1 MGYLFGDQP
10 RRLSIIARSVH
21 GVKYEPNLDRIR
33 IVSNHG
39 FKDFFGTHNMALPLM
54 KAVIIELPMVIK
66 SHSTQDG
73 RRIVELEASVEK
85 CDLEGDVILQSALMK
100 SRDSFLK
107 SGHLDIEHYSEIG
120 DRLDPPIKN
129 PSSYIVGRPLDLLD
143 LGNGR
148 TGVVG
153 EISKSNDGSFRPDL
167 NQWDMLWESL
177 NRTPPVKWLA
187 SVYGYPIPEEVIDCS
202 SSTCTHGAT
211 RYLVKGL
218 DLRSLAFC
226 KNPMNN
232 HIVGA
237 ARVVSQKSFVTALSK
252 ATPFWPDGS
261 DIFGPDSAEPM
272 LASMVGGLPG
282 SVGGSAI
289 QANDSLTQND
299 GTVHESANPVAPN
312 CPASIDE
319 MWGEYQRHILR
330 DCPAYDMSVGNTLG
344 FFRDHYMQCRGL
356 PFDKADILAHALMY
370 VVKREQARKR
380 R

>member
-1 MGYLFGDQP
+1 MP
-10 RRLSIIARSVH
+10 
-21 GVKYEPNLDRIR
+21 
-33 IVSNHG
+33 
-39 FKDFFGTHNMALPLM
+39 LPLM
-54 KAVIIELPMVIK
+54 KAVIIEIPMLIK
-66 SHSTQDG
+66 ASVSDG
-73 RRIVELEASVEK
+73 RRIVELEASNEGV
-85 CDLEGDVILQSALMK
+85 DLEGDKIAQSALMK
-100 SRDSFLK
+100 SRDSFLR

-120 DRLDPPIKN
+120 DRLDPPIPN
-129 PSSYIVGRPLDLLD
+129 PASYIVGRPIDVVD

-153 EISKSNDGSFRPDL
+153 EIAKSADGSYRPDL
-167 NQWDMLWESL
+167 YKYDMLWESL
-177 NRTPPVKWLA
+177 NRNPPVKWLA
-187 SVYGYPIPEEVIDCS
+187 SIYGYPIPEEVIDCS
-202 SSTCTHGAT
+202 ATTCNNGAK
-211 RYLVKGL
+211 RYYVTGI
-218 DLRSLAFC
+218 DWRSLAFC

-237 ARVVSQKSFVTALSK
+237 ARVVSQKSFTDTIVK
-252 ATPFWPDGS
+252 ATPFWPDGT
-261 DIFGPDSAEPM
+261 DIFGADSAEPL

-289 QANDSLTQND
+289 QANDTQ
-299 GTVHESANPVAPN
+299 TPTPTAPMN

-330 DCPAYDMSVGNTLG
+330 DCPAYDMSIGNTLG

>member
-1 MGYLFGDQP
+1 MP
-10 RRLSIIARSVH
+10 
-21 GVKYEPNLDRIR
+21 
-33 IVSNHG
+33 
-39 FKDFFGTHNMALPLM
+39 LPLM
-54 KAVIIELPMVIK
+54 KAVIIEIPMLIK
-66 SHSTQDG
+66 ASVSDG
-73 RRIVELEASVEK
+73 RRIVELEASNEGV
-85 CDLEGDVILQSALMK
+85 DLEGDKIAQSALMK
-100 SRDSFLK
+100 SRDSFLR

-120 DRLDPPIKN
+120 DRLDPPIPN
-129 PSSYIVGRPLDLLD
+129 PASYIVGRPIDVVD

-153 EISKSNDGSFRPDL
+153 EIAKSADGSYRPDL
-167 NQWDMLWESL
+167 YKYDMLWESL
-177 NRTPPVKWLA
+177 NRNPPVKWLA
-187 SVYGYPIPEEVIDCS
+187 SIYGYPIPEEVIDCS
-202 SSTCTHGAT
+202 ATTCNNGAK
-211 RYLVKGL
+211 RYYVTGI
-218 DLRSLAFC
+218 DWRSLAFC

-237 ARVVSQKSFVTALSK
+237 ARVVSQKSFTDTIVK
-252 ATPFWPDGS
+252 ATPFWPDGT
-261 DIFGPDSAEPM
+261 DIFGADSAEPL

-289 QANDSLTQND
+289 QANDTQ
-299 GTVHESANPVAPN
+299 TPTPTAPMN

-330 DCPAYDMSVGNTLG
+330 DCPAYDVSIGNTLG

-356 PFDKADILAHALMY
+356 TFDKADILAHALMY

>member
-1 MGYLFGDQP
+1 MP
-10 RRLSIIARSVH
+10 
-21 GVKYEPNLDRIR
+21 
-33 IVSNHG
+33 
-39 FKDFFGTHNMALPLM
+39 LPVM
-54 KAVIIELPMVIK
+54 KAVIIEIPMLIK
-66 SHSTQDG
+66 ASVSDG
-73 RRIVELEASVEK
+73 RRIVELEASNEGV
-85 CDLEGDVILQSALMK
+85 DLEGDRILQSALMGSK
-100 SRDSFLK
+100 ESFIK

-120 DRLDPPIKN
+120 DRLDPPIPN
-129 PSSYIVGRPLDLLD
+129 PASYIVGRPLDVVD

-153 EISKSNDGSFRPDL
+153 EIAKSADGSYRPDL
-167 NQWDMLWESL
+167 FMYDMLWESL
-177 NRTPPVKWLA
+177 NRVPPVKWLA
-187 SVYGYPIPEEVIDCS
+187 SIYGYPVPEAVVDCS
-202 SSTCTHGAT
+202 QNTCSHGTT
-211 RYLVKGL
+211 RYEVHKL
-218 DLRSLAFC
+218 DWRSLAFC

-237 ARVVSQKSFVTALSK
+237 ARVISQKSFTDAISK
-252 ATPFWPDGS
+252 ANALWPDGT
-261 DIFGPDSAEPM
+261 DIFGADSAEPL

-289 QANDSLTQND
+289 QANDAQ
-299 GTVHESANPVAPN
+299 APAQQPMN

-330 DCPAYDMSVGNTLG
+330 DCPAYDMSIGNTLG

-380 R
+380 G

>member
-1 MGYLFGDQP
+1 MP
-10 RRLSIIARSVH
+10 
-21 GVKYEPNLDRIR
+21 
-33 IVSNHG
+33 
-39 FKDFFGTHNMALPLM
+39 LPLM
-54 KAVIIELPMVIK
+54 KAVIIEIPMLIK
-66 SHSTQDG
+66 ASVSDG
-73 RRIVELEASVEK
+73 RRIVELEASNEGV
-85 CDLEGDVILQSALMK
+85 DLEGDKIAQSALMK
-100 SRDSFLK
+100 SRDSFLR

-120 DRLDPPIKN
+120 DRLDPPIPN
-129 PSSYIVGRPLDLLD
+129 PASYIVGRPIDVVD

-153 EISKSNDGSFRPDL
+153 EIAKSADGSYRPDL
-167 NQWDMLWESL
+167 YKYDMLWESL
-177 NRTPPVKWLA
+177 NRNPPVKWLA
-187 SVYGYPIPEEVIDCS
+187 SIYGYPIPEEVIDCS
-202 SSTCTHGAT
+202 ATTCNNGAK
-211 RYLVKGL
+211 RYYVTGI
-218 DLRSLAFC
+218 DWRSLAFC

-237 ARVVSQKSFVTALSK
+237 ARVVSQKSFTDTIVK
-252 ATPFWPDGS
+252 ATPFWPDGT
-261 DIFGPDSAEPM
+261 DIFGADSAEPL

-289 QANDSLTQND
+289 QANDTQ
-299 GTVHESANPVAPN
+299 TPTPTAPMN

>member
-1 MGYLFGDQP
+1 MP
-10 RRLSIIARSVH
+10 
-21 GVKYEPNLDRIR
+21 
-33 IVSNHG
+33 
-39 FKDFFGTHNMALPLM
+39 LPIM
-54 KAVIIELPMVIK
+54 KAVIIEIPMLIK
-66 SHSTQDG
+66 ASVSDG
-73 RRIVELEASVEK
+73 RRIVELEASCDRV
-85 CDLEGDVILQSALMK
+85 DLEGDRILQSALMGSK
-100 SRDSFLK
+100 ESFIK

-120 DRLDPPIKN
+120 DRLDPPIPN
-129 PSSYIVGRPLDLLD
+129 PASYIVGRPLDVVD

-153 EISKSNDGSFRPDL
+153 EIAKSADGSYRPDL
-167 NQWDMLWESL
+167 FMYDMLWESL
-177 NRTPPVKWLA
+177 NRVPPVKWLA
-187 SVYGYPIPEEVIDCS
+187 SIYGYPVPEAVVDCS
-202 SSTCTHGAT
+202 QTTCSHGTT
-211 RYLVKGL
+211 RYEVHKL
-218 DLRSLAFC
+218 DWRSLAFC

-237 ARVVSQKSFVTALSK
+237 ARVVSRKSFTDAISRS
-252 ATPFWPDGS
+252 TPFWPDS
-261 DIFGPDSAEPM
+261 TDIFGPDSAEPM

-330 DCPAYDMSVGNTLG
+330 DCPAYDMSIGNTLG

-370 VVKREQARKR
+370 VIRREQARKHR
-380 R
+380 

>member
-1 MGYLFGDQP
+1 MMGSWAIGSAGLP
-10 RRLSIIARSVH
+10 RRLSIVANAAS
-21 GVKYEPNLDRIR
+21 GVKSFSNLDKNQSVVHLSFNCTKR
-33 IVSNHG
+33 
-39 FKDFFGTHNMALPLM
+39 TPNMPLPLM
-54 KAVIIELPMVIK
+54 KAIIIEIPMLIK
-66 SHSTQDG
+66 ASTQDG

-85 CDLEGDVILQSALMK
+85 CDLEGDVILQSALMN
-100 SRDSFLK
+100 SRDSFLR

-120 DRLDPPIKN
+120 DRLDPPIPN
-129 PSSYIVGRPLDLLD
+129 PSSYIVGRPIDLLD

-153 EISKSNDGSFRPDL
+153 EIAKSNDGSFRPDL
-167 NQWDMLWESL
+167 RQYDMLWESL

-187 SVYGYPIPEEVIDCS
+187 SVYGYPIPEEVVDCT

-211 RYLVKGL
+211 RYLVRGL

-252 ATPFWPDGS
+252 ANSFWPDSS
-261 DIFGPDSAEPM
+261 DIFGADSAEPL

-289 QANDSLTQND
+289 QANDTQ
-299 GTVHESANPVAPN
+299 TTTPTAPMN

-330 DCPAYDMSVGNTLG
+330 DCPAYDMSIGNTLG

>member
-1 MGYLFGDQP
+1 M
-10 RRLSIIARSVH
+10 
-21 GVKYEPNLDRIR
+21 KN
-33 IVSNHG
+33 VSNHG
-39 FKDFFGTHNMALPLM
+39 LKDFFRTLDMPLPLM
-54 KAVIIELPMVIK
+54 KAVIIELPMLIK
-66 SHSTQDG
+66 ASTQDG

-100 SRDSFLK
+100 SRDSFLR

-120 DRLDPPIKN
+120 DRLDPPIPN
-129 PSSYIVGRPLDLLD
+129 PASYIVGRPIDVVD

-153 EISKSNDGSFRPDL
+153 EIAKSADGSYRPDL
-167 NQWDMLWESL
+167 FMYDMLWESL
-177 NRTPPVKWLA
+177 NRVPPVKWLA
-187 SVYGYPIPEEVIDCS
+187 SVYGYPIPEEVVDCTQS
-202 SSTCTHGAT
+202 SCTHGAT

-237 ARVVSQKSFVTALSK
+237 ARVVSQKSFVQAMSK
-252 ATPFWPDGS
+252 ANGFFPDGT
-261 DIFGPDSAEPM
+261 DIFGADSAEPL

-289 QANDSLTQND
+289 QANDSLTQNG
-299 GTVHESANPVAPN
+299 GTVHESAQQPQGN

-330 DCPAYDMSVGNTLG
+330 DCPAYDMSIGNTLG
-344 FFRDHYMQCRGL
+344 FLRDHYMQCRGL
-356 PFDKADILAHALMY
+356 PFDKADILAHAMLY
-370 VVKREQARKR
+370 LIKRERARKQIQH
-380 R
+380 